1 MIERDIL
8 SFVRE
13 KLFQGKALIVFGAR
27 QTGKT
32 TLVNMLLDKIDYKSI
47 IFNGD
52 EPDIRDL
59 LSNTTST
66 RLKSLIGNKEI
77 VIIDEAQRISDIGL
91 TIKLIVDNLP
101 EIQVIATGSSSF
113 ELSGVIKEPLTGR
126 KYEYILLPLSFSEM
140 TSHHGVIEE
149 KRLLE
154 HRLIFGYYPEI
165 VTTMG
170 QEKELLHLLT
180 DSYLY
185 KDLFLLEQ
193 VKKPQLFEKIAKS
206 LAFQIGNEVSYNEIA
221 QLVGADNETVEKY
234 IDLLEKAFIVFRLP
248 ALKRNMRNEIKRGMK
263 VYFYDNGIRN
273 SLISNFN
280 LANTR
285 TDIGH
290 LWENFVVSER
300 RKYLNNKRIY
310 ANTFFW
316 RTLQGQ
322 EIDYIEEIDGK
333 FTAYEIKWSKERPSK
348 QIKSF
353 IEGYKVDKINTIN
366 PDNIATYLI

>member
-1 MIERDIL
+1 
-8 SFVRE
+8 
-13 KLFQGKALIVFGAR
+13 
-27 QTGKT
+27 
-32 TLVNMLLDKIDYKSI
+32 
-47 IFNGD
+47 
-52 EPDIRDL
+52 
-59 LSNTTST
+59 
-66 RLKSLIGNKEI
+66 
-77 VIIDEAQRISDIGL
+77 
-91 TIKLIVDNLP
+91 
-101 EIQVIATGSSSF
+101 
-113 ELSGVIKEPLTGR
+113 
-126 KYEYILLPLSFSEM
+126 
-140 TSHHGVIEE
+140 
-149 KRLLE
+149 
-154 HRLIFGYYPEI
+154 
-165 VTTMG
+165 
-170 QEKELLHLLT
+170 
-180 DSYLY
+180 
-185 KDLFLLEQ
+185 
-193 VKKPQLFEKIAKS
+193 
-206 LAFQIGNEVSYNEIA
+206 
-221 QLVGADNETVEKY
+221 
-234 IDLLEKAFIVFRLP
+234 
-248 ALKRNMRNEIKRGMK
+248 MRNEIKRGMK